1 MKIKNELRLSL
12 YSILF
17 VIFLVFASFNLNSTI
32 SLAETSQETKSE
44 ISAVPDAYEDDNDFT
59 SAKSIALNT
68 LQSRSISSIDDVD
81 YVRFFLDSFYDVGI
95 EITGL
100 SGDTRMWLF
109 DSSRLQIAYDDDG
122 GINQFSMINP
132 VFLRPGDYYIKIDEF
147 GNDNTLDGYN
157 LSVSATITTDFYESD
172 DIPAN
177 CIPLLLNSLT
187 QRSLYPSG
195 DWDYFSFTIFNTYNI
210 TLEISGTDGD
220 TEMWLFWDPAD
231 EVISNIDYDDDGGDG
246 GFSKIVQNNLSPGS
260 YYVRISEY
268 GDNSDVLNYT
278 LSLIAHS
285 DSIADNE
292 GPDISFIETY
302 PFILLSS
309 SEILIIASVSDPSGV
324 KSVNLNYNL
333 NDGPWY
339 TTEMIYDSAQ
349 DYGIVIGPYEVE
361 DNITY
366 YISAHDNSTGNY
378 FSIDDNDEEYYSFIV
393 DSLDPLDPMEKDD
406 SLVYAGTI
414 SLNST
419 IDRRIYPVLDVDY
432 CTFELFEEY
441 NVEIETSGTSGDSV
455 LYLYDENLT
464 LLAINDNSGV
474 DSFSKITIILESG
487 VYIVKI
493 VENGY
498 DEVIPEYNVTL
509 LAYEIV
515 QIPEY
520 NFKVVLT
527 LTSIYV
533 VLILMFNK
541 SLKRKKK

>member
-268 GDNSDVLNYT
+268 GDNGDVLNYT